1 MQHFISRSLMGTRYT
16 FRQSFHMLFY
26 RYLSRDG
33 FVGNVKKMDSTI
45 VNILEYIRIKNNIAT
60 KIISS
65 ILLFTT
71 KVKHLHVIYGSRS
84 SHGTVHRTIR
94 N

>member
-1 MQHFISRSLMGTRYT
+1 MESS
-16 FRQSFHMLFY
+16 
-26 RYLSRDG
+26 
-33 FVGNVKKMDSTI
+33 I
-45 VNILEYIRIKNNIAT
+45 VNILEYIRMKNNIAK

-71 KVKHLHVIYGSRS
+71 KVKDLHVRDGSSS

>member
-1 MQHFISRSLMGTRYT
+1 MNLLETLKEMESS
-16 FRQSFHMLFY
+16 
-26 RYLSRDG
+26 
-33 FVGNVKKMDSTI
+33 I
-45 VNILEYIRIKNNIAT
+45 VNILEYIRMKNNIAT

-71 KVKHLHVIYGSRS
+71 KVKHLHVRYGSRS
-84 SHGTVHRTIR
+84 SHGTVHRMIR